1 MSCVKCNEIFELKG
15 EVSEIYWMSNSEELT
30 QKIKLFLRVQDVDI
44 SHKNDFTTVNVQN
57 TKDFFV
63 QRKNNILE
71 YFNYL
76 ELEDIKIFVAYTN
89 TEFGF
94 SSILNAKSLQSYIN
108 FIEDEDF
115 FYIVNNASLEFHFQP
130 IVDVQNGTIYG
141 YEALVRGV
149 RADGS
154 LMYPYQLFRKSERN
168 NFNFRLD
175 KLCREMALKAAAKNN
190 IKKKL
195 FVNFIP
201 TSIYDPRFCLSST
214 MQWAKKLNFDFKNII
229 FEVVRSESVK
239 DKAHLKN
246 ILNYYREQGF
256 EVALDNLGEENSE
269 LNMMIGLKPNIIK
282 VDRNILQNIHND
294 KLKQSTYK
302 ALYNLAKEN
311 NIKVIAAK
319 VESQP
324 EYEALVKI
332 GVDYVQG
339 HYISMPTKEAE
350 TYIYGL
356 ENLLRVSKPVF

>member
-1 MSCVKCNEIFELKG
+1 MSCTKCNENFTLK
-15 EVSEIYWMSNSEELT
+15 EESSEIYWMSVSEELT
-30 QKIKLFLRVQDVDI
+30 QKIKHFLSLKSLDTTE
-44 SHKNDFTTVNVQN
+44 KNDFN
-57 TKDFFV
+57 TIFVKDTKVFFTHN
-63 QRKNNILE
+63 RKDILNH
-71 YFNYL
+71 FNYL
-76 ELEDIKIFVAYTN
+76 ELEDIKIFVSYIDTAFN
-89 TEFGF
+89 F
-94 SSILNAKSLQSYIN
+94 SSILGAKSLKSYIN

-130 IVDVQNGTIYG
+130 IIEVQSGTIYG
-141 YEALVRGV
+141 YEALVRGI
-149 RADGS
+149 RADGT

-175 KLCREMALKAAAKNN
+175 KLCREMALKAAAENN

-195 FVNFIP
+195 FINFIP

-214 MQWAKKLNFDFKNII
+214 MRWAEKLNFDFKNII
-229 FEVVRSESVK
+229 FEVVSSESVK

-311 NIKVIAAK
+311 NIKVIAEK

-324 EYEALVKI
+324 EYEMLMKLGI
-332 GVDYVQG
+332 DYIQG
-339 HYISMPTKEAE
+339 HYISVPTKKPE

-356 ENLLRVSKPVF
+356 ENLLRVSKD